1 MLATGLAAS
10 LLPSAAVAASDIVA
24 HAQAPRFLGRDDAP
38 IQVIAFFSMP
48 SRHCASFHKNTFP
61 QIKTRLIDQGVVRFE
76 MRAFP
81 LDGLALRAHAMARTV
96 TAEKYFPMV
105 AMLLEKQNLWA
116 GAEDPIDALR
126 KLGRLTGV
134 SSAEFDAVMRNR
146 PLLESIVE
154 MRQEA
159 LRQWEIQA
167 TPSFVIDKK
176 TVISG
181 SLSFDEF
188 AEKINATGT

>member
-1 MLATGLAAS
+1 MW
-10 LLPSAAVAASDIVA
+10 
-24 HAQAPRFLGRDDAP
+24 
-38 IQVIAFFSMP
+38 
-48 SRHCASFHKNTFP
+48 
-61 QIKTRLIDQGVVRFE
+61 
-76 MRAFP
+76 AFP

-126 KLGRLTGV
+126 KLGRLAGV

-159 LRQWEIQA
+159 LRQWEVQA
-167 TPSFVIDKK
+167 TPSFVINNK

-181 SLSFDEF
+181 NLSFDEF

>member
-1 MLATGLAAS
+1 M
-10 LLPSAAVAASDIVA
+10 AASDIIT

-38 IQVIAFFSMP
+38 IQVIEFFSMTC
-48 SRHCASFHKNTFP
+48 SHCASFHKNTFP
-61 QIKTRLIDQGVVRFE
+61 QIKTRLIDQGVLRFE

-96 TAEKYFPMV
+96 AAEKYYPMV

-116 GAEDPIDALR
+116 GAKDPIDALR
-126 KLGRLTGV
+126 KLGRLAGV

-159 LRQWEIQA
+159 LRQWEVQA
-167 TPSFVIDKK
+167 TPSFVINNK